1 MIGNVQ
7 TASPDALSGATSLL
21 AALADPV
28 AAQKKLDELKDATD
42 KYNAAREAAL
52 AAQKALDARAKEL
65 TDIERDTLLR
75 RDQVQA
81 AEAALVERSGAL
93 DTREAIIQSRSVAFE
108 DRLSNLTASL
118 DARELMAS
126 KRENDVLIQEQ
137 SLNARQL
144 TIEAS
149 EAELAARI
157 EKLQAA
163 LR

>member
-149 EAELAARI
+149 EADLAARI

>member
-52 AAQKALDARAKEL
+52 SAQKSLDARTKEL

-108 DRLSNLTASL
+108 GRLSNLTASL